1 MSENS
6 YALALGSGGQ
16 KGFIH
21 IGVLKA
27 LEELNIEITHI
38 AGSSVGSLIG
48 GIYSLWKDAKRIEE
62 EALKIDSQE
71 VMDLLSSYVNNHSVK
86 KNDPLLFFIE
96 NFVHDATFEDCLIPF
111 VTVSVDLNSGDK
123 VFHKSGP
130 LKHAIRGSCSVSY
143 LFGAYEYQNKF
154 LVDGGYADSV
164 PTDAV
169 KSIGGEKIIGVNLQ
183 SYIPETPEKRSFLN
197 IQSAAYKTTL
207 YNIAKE
213 DMKLADKKLE
223 FNIEEFTIAEIL
235 EDRHRFIDM
244 GYTETIELFKQN

>member
-1 MSENS
+1 MTENK
-6 YALALGSGGQ
+6 YALALGSGGH
-16 KGFIH
+16 KGFVH

-27 LEELNIEITHI
+27 LEDLNIEITHI

-48 GIYSLWKDAKRIEE
+48 GIYSLWKDARRIEE
-62 EALKIDSQE
+62 IALAIESKEI
-71 VMDLLSSYVNNHSVK
+71 MDLLSTYVNSGSIK
-86 KNDPLLFFIE
+86 KDDPLLFFIQ
-96 NFVHDATFEDCLIPF
+96 NYVNDATFEECLIPF
-111 VTVSVDLNSGDK
+111 VTVSVDLNSGEK

-143 LFGAYEYQNKF
+143 LFGAYEYQDKF

-169 KSIGGEKIIGVNLQ
+169 KSIGGDKIIGVNLQ
-183 SYIPETPEKRSFLN
+183 SYIPEKPEKRSFLN
-197 IQSAAYKTTL
+197 IQSAAYKSTL

-213 DMKLADKKLE
+213 DMQLADKKLE

-244 GYTETIELFKQN
+244 GYTETMKLFKKN